1 MSLKSHTAP
10 ADRFSAKAIGGLSV
24 ALVGFAVVM
33 FGALFVPGIL
43 RGAAPPEGAPPRA
56 LQTTLYL
63 TTYVLPLVMGLVGSG
78 LGWYAM
84 GDIDRARGRIAGDDP
99 AVFAVF
105 TGLLTTLTAV
115 ILVFAHV
122 VWPML
127 VTRWPQIS
135 NVAV

>member
-1 MSLKSHTAP
+1 MSLKSHAAP
-10 ADRFSAKAIGGLSV
+10 ADRFSAKAVGGLSV

-43 RGAAPPEGAPPRA
+43 RGAAPPDGAPPRG

-63 TTYVLPLVMGLVGSG
+63 VTYALPLVMGLVGAG
-78 LGWYAM
+78 LGLYAM

-105 TGLLTTLTAV
+105 TGLLTALTAA

-122 VWPML
+122 VWPVL
-127 VTRWPQIS
+127 VTRWPQLNNI
-135 NVAV
+135 AV